1 MPAPARGFS
10 PPGKPDTQD
19 LFAGLAGPAYSRRAA
34 LLSLGQEP
42 RWHDALV
49 ARLPVGAA
57 DHVLDVAAG
66 TGAVTER
73 LVRRHGCRV
82 TALDQSEAMLAAARE
97 RLAEAGALP
106 RVTLVRG
113 EAEALPFPDAR
124 FDALTVTYLLRYVAD
139 PAATLSELARVVRP
153 GGVLASL
160 EFGVPPRAPARAAWR
175 LYTGALLP
183 AAGLLAGGPPWW
195 RAGRF
200 LHESIPDLYRRHP
213 LPALLDLYR
222 AAGLEALRVR
232 RLSLG
237 GGILIWGTRTG

>member
-1 MPAPARGFS
+1 MIPPARGFS
-10 PPGKPDTQD
+10 PPGKPETQD

-49 ARLPVGAA
+49 ARLPIGAT
-57 DHVLDVAAG
+57 DRVLDVAAG
-66 TGAVTER
+66 TGAVTAR

-82 TALDQSEAMLAAARE
+82 TALDQSEAMVAAARE
-97 RLAEAGALP
+97 RLSAAGVMP

-113 EAEALPFPDAR
+113 EAEALPFPDAC

-139 PAATLSELARVVRP
+139 PAATLRELARVVRR
-153 GGVLASL
+153 GGALASL
-160 EFGVPPRAPARAAWR
+160 EFGVPPWPPARAAWR

-183 AAGLLAGGPPWW
+183 AAGLVVGGLAWW

-222 AAGLEALRVR
+222 AAGLGELRVR

-237 GGILIWGTRTG
+237 GGVIVQGTRIA